1 MQLPE
6 ELARRISVVQKENSF
21 DFFLADVKEAEPV
34 KLFTVYAFTGQN
46 REELAVSD
54 NRFCIF
60 RDESTVYAAYLEVA
74 SATYHIS
81 PEDLM
86 DGFRLIRQE
95 WKTGV
100 TQ

>member
-1 MQLPE
+1 MT
-6 ELARRISVVQKENSF
+6 
-21 DFFLADVKEAEPV
+21 DVKDAEPV
-34 KLFTVYAFTGQN
+34 KLFTIYSFTGQN

-74 SATYHIS
+74 SATYRIS
-81 PEDLM
+81 PEDLTAW
-86 DGFRLIRQE
+86 FRLIRQE

>member
-1 MQLPE
+1 MSNVDFELNLAGLNELMKSPEMQ
-6 ELARRISVVQKENSF
+6 SH
-21 DFFLADVKEAEPV
+21 
-34 KLFTVYAFTGQN
+34 
-46 REELAVSD
+46 
-54 NRFCIF
+54 
-60 RDESTVYAAYLEVA
+60 LEVA